1 MILET
6 EEDAKITLSGELPL
20 EEASRKTD
28 YGMNERINE

>member
-6 EEDAKITLSGELPL
+6 EVEAKITLSGEIAL

-28 YGMNERINE
+28 YGMND